1 MKKIKFL
8 CFYSLLF
15 FSPAIFAETV
25 VQPFADCKIT
35 LSKEGWHYDLKYS
48 AGFPVQESKLFLIL
62 RYGNN
67 VKRAEIPLQKTI
79 AFEWKDSPGRTA
91 FCSSGIKWEFPR
103 VTNVSIENKLMPSKI
118 LFPGRKVVL
127 MTWKTTS
134 LADGKTLEQFCGE
147 MGLELQVPEHILKKY
162 AGCMSYEDLVMQK
175 FLKKLNVPDYWQF
188 AKKFPAIPPKT
199 KGKYLT
205 YPEMIRGNV
214 VELWDKYQRKF
225 VAGQIT
231 SLQILELEIR
241 IMEVM
246 LYAQNLPEPMR
257 KKLVMEQCRRYKKI
271 LSITETA
278 FSAGG
283 VTKGSV
289 DIAKSNLKRF
299 MQKHSHLISCA
310 DIL

>member
-1 MKKIKFL
+1 MKKLFCLILFCL
-8 CFYSLLF
+8 FSL
-15 FSPAIFAETV
+15 AVYGAEK
-25 VQPFADCKIT
+25 VQPFVDCKIIR
-35 LSKEGWHYDLKYS
+35 SKDGWQYRLKYS

-62 RYGNN
+62 RYGNT

-79 AFEWKDSPGRTA
+79 SFEWKDSPGKTA
-91 FCSSGIKWEFPR
+91 FCSSNIKWEFLR

-147 MGLELQVPEHILKKY
+147 TGLELQVPEHILKKY

-188 AKKFPAIPPKT
+188 AKKFPPIPPKT
-199 KGKYLT
+199 KCKYLT

-225 VAGQIT
+225 DAGQIT
-231 SLQILELEIR
+231 SLQMLELEIR

-257 KKLVMEQCRRYKKI
+257 KKLVMEQYRRYKKI
-271 LSITETA
+271 LSLIKAA
-278 FSAGG
+278 FSIGWE
-283 VTKGSV
+283 TKESV
-289 DIAKSNLKRF
+289 DIAKINLKRF
-299 MQKHSHLISCA
+299 MQKHNIK
-310 DIL
+310 DQ